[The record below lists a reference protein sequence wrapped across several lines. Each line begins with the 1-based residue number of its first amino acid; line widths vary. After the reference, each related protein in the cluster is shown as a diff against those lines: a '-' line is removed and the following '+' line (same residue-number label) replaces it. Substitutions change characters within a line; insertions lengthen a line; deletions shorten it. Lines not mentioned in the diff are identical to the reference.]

1 MNSILKGCK
10 QLQPVSHCNSPA
22 IGNGQPQRFFLAF
35 SLFSPFPLPIISQTR
50 EEKNLWDERTRV
62 GYEDPFSL
70 YKFRL
75 QTPRPANRRSTEN
88 RRRKRKETREKER
101 DRTMKKGE
109 TRIGNE
115 GRDEGRNGDG
125 GSVNK
130 RWAGCG
136 NAKTRCC
143 ACSVENKKLDG
154 WGRARR
160 GGTRSL
166 SRELCRVFCRVIR
179 TPPLP
184 LRPRVLITRPF

>member
-1 MNSILKGCK
+1 MQLAGYRQRPAPTFLPCFLSPFPPSSPKHGRRRICGMNGRGLDTRIPGSIFLV
-10 QLQPVSHCNSPA
+10 QVPVTNSPA
-22 IGNGQPQRFFLAF
+22 GQPTVHRKY
-35 SLFSPFPLPIISQTR
+35 
-50 EEKNLWDERTRV
+50 EEEEERN
-62 GYEDPFSL
+62 E
-70 YKFRL
+70 
-75 QTPRPANRRSTEN
+75 
-88 RRRKRKETREKER
+88 REKER

>member
-1 MNSILKGCK
+1 MNSIFKGCK

-22 IGNGQPQRFFLAF
+22 IGNGRPQRFFLAF
-35 SLFSPFPLPIISQTR
+35 SPHSLHHLPNTGGEEFVGWTDAGWIRGSQ
-50 EEKNLWDERTRV
+50 
-62 GYEDPFSL
+62 DPFSL

-101 DRTMKKGE
+101 GRTMKKGE